1 MKWSFAALILWLAF
15 ATRSNPIAAEAL
27 PISLGPF
34 DLDIVMANQKKS
46 GGGFERNFKSQEAL
60 LAFLPKYSELY
71 KAESCIKCHAN
82 GILYDSSEDVQ
93 IGSLQKGASVRPY
106 LTNNAWV
113 QESAISVA
121 IIGRKNASEVTLRLP
136 WARILWVRS
145 AGIFIDKSRFFERSS
160 IMKFGITNFA
170 SGKTIEVFY
179 RSPTACPEIKE
190 EFKKYDGTLLRKGS
204 H

>member
-1 MKWSFAALILWLAF
+1 MKWSIAALILWLAF
-15 ATRSNPIAAEAL
+15 ATRSNPTAAEDL

-34 DLDIVMANQKKS
+34 DPSIVMANQKKS
-46 GGGFERNFKSQEAL
+46 GGGFERNVKSQEAL
-60 LAFLPKYSELY
+60 LAFLPENVKLP
-71 KAESCIKCHAN
+71 KAESCVRCHNN
-82 GILYDSSEDVQ
+82 GIFWDGSEDVQ

-113 QESAISVA
+113 HESAISVA
-121 IIGRKNASEVTLRLP
+121 IVGRKNASEVNLRLP
-136 WARILWVRS
+136 WARVLWVRS

-160 IMKFGITNFA
+160 ITKFGITNFA

-179 RSPTACPEIKE
+179 RSTTACPEIKN
-190 EFKKYDGTLLRKGS
+190 EFKKYDGTLLRNGS